1 MSPGLPLS
9 SSSQSWPRVN
19 RSIKSNAT
27 FRPQEEEEKKKLR
40 CRRHH
45 RQSHFPATIWKRARD
60 QSWNESGGK
69 TWAVISSAK
78 MYCVRRCWKNVPKLR
93 HDGWGFTFF
102 HRSDVLGLVWT
113 WPGEREKKIK
123 ERKLNA
129 SFSLQ
134 LHPHAGLPGVSHTYV
149 DDRRL
154 CVGRNICVA
163 IHFPWP
169 LEKENK
175 FVTATYRKTR
185 SGVWVWW
192 FQKLRKPCS
201 LSLQEILR
209 CMFFFALSFWFPKSE
224 FWSLTLPRRRR
235 RRVFVLHFPKVLD
248 VFWWASA

>member
-1 MSPGLPLS
+1 MS
-9 SSSQSWPRVN
+9 SSSSAITFSSN
-19 RSIKSNAT
+19 NMEKSQG
-27 FRPQEEEEKKKLR
+27 PKLK
-40 CRRHH
+40 
-45 RQSHFPATIWKRARD
+45 WKRR
-60 QSWNESGGK
+60 QNLR
-69 TWAVISSAK
+69 AVISSAK

-201 LSLQEILR
+201 LSLCKR
-209 CMFFFALSFWFPKSE
+209 FWDVCFFFALSFWFPKSE